1 MCISERG
8 KEEGGEKGKG
18 EMGEGYLDRRKIGGK
33 SFSSLF
39 GCRFDQIYSML
50 VLSYKYVN

>member
-33 SFSSLF
+33 SFSYF
-39 GCRFDQIYSML
+39 L
-50 VLSYKYVN
+50 VVGLTKSIQC